1 MVFFFST
8 AGRLWR
14 PSLRTHFSIS
24 HRMKSQYEHFRTDS
38 RIWLRAGMIY
48 EVYDRSCQMDS
59 KHHIHGIYSY
69 RQSLWKWNDGH
80 PPSSHPASLTTTLS
94 SPLSMTCFDD
104 HDPRFEGR
112 AQDATP
118 VTLFLC
124 GKTWQNLSFSKLQ
137 YDPVTVIKNLFTC
150 AQNELQTPFFFMPFK
165 DI

>member
-59 KHHIHGIYSY
+59 KHHIHGIYIVIDNPYENGMMAIHHHHTPPLWQPRY
-69 RQSLWKWNDGH
+69 RHHFQW
-80 PPSSHPASLTTTLS
+80 PASMTTIQDLRAG
-94 SPLSMTCFDD
+94 
-104 HDPRFEGR
+104 PRMR
-112 AQDATP
+112 LRW
-118 VTLFLC
+118 LFFC